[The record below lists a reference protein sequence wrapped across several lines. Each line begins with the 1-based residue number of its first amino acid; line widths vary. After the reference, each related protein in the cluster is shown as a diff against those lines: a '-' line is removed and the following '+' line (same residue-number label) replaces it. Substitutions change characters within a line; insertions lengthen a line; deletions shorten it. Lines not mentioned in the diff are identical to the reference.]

1 MEKNKNNKKETSLI
15 SDAVKN
21 RCNNYS
27 NNLNQLSVE
36 KRKRIVYGVFII
48 GLLILICNLFLSHYI
63 NKPHNNEETNYN
75 AQLEDSLKMIS
86 DEIDEI
92 FDKFGNDSI
101 SYDFTLTK

>member
-1 MEKNKNNKKETSLI
+1 MEKKKNDKKETSL
-15 SDAVKN
+15 SDAVRN

-36 KRKRIVYGVFII
+36 KRKRIVYGIFII

-92 FDKFGNDSI
+92 YDKFGNDSI